1 MCQKFINRAIHI
13 FFYQTG
19 QSFGFIIKIPLFF
32 ILIHEVFRKI
42 PYYLFPDSHPK
53 SWKRYAHSNVVCTTM
68 YLKAYFRFYDTI

>member
-32 ILIHEVFRKI
+32 ILIHEVFREI

-53 SWKRYAHSNVVCTTM
+53 SW
-68 YLKAYFRFYDTI
+68 

>member
-19 QSFGFIIKIPLFF
+19 KSFGFIIKIPI
-32 ILIHEVFRKI
+32 ILIHEVFREI

-53 SWKRYAHSNVVCTTM
+53 SWYRYALSNVIRATM
-68 YLKAYFRFYDTI
+68 YLKTYFRFYDTI